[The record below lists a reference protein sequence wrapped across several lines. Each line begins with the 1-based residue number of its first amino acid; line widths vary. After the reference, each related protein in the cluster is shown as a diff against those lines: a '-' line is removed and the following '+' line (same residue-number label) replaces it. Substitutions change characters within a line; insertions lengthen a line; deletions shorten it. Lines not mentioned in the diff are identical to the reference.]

1 MSAAEAERVP
11 VSLPSLACALP
22 ELMDD
27 LPGSPSA
34 VVGQDIFPM
43 DAFSADAIID
53 ITINPKT
60 EALLAASMSPSLP
73 GSTFTYTGKFAFEPN
88 WPESLFQLL
97 QHQLQQQQVQQPS
110 PQVQLQQMSPQPQL
124 GTTMQQ
130 HQQQEQQ
137 QQQQQMQSQL
147 QQAQLH
153 LSQVSPSLQVAQA
166 GSPTP
171 CASPAQSSM
180 GCNQVG
186 SPVAPSDADLYASSA
201 GTVAYGDIFPPPP
214 YYSSPATS
222 GGSTTASFTGLSDF
236 PEAKVATDG
245 VVDAPPLVTDYALFE
260 SVCVPASFDPCK
272 GPVTTAGGLTLTPL
286 SAIKA
291 FTDSNKTTVATYKP
305 LSPYVP
311 SQMPTQQSQAQQ
323 QQQQQPQPQ
332 QPQQDQSTG
341 PVLISTA
348 TLPAN
353 SVPQPAPSLTSTA
366 APALM
371 EGALILRPGCP
382 KRKYPPARPCKTPP
396 HERPYPCPAEGCDR
410 RFSRSDELTRHLRIH
425 TGQRPFACRICM
437 RAFSRSDHLTTHV
450 RTHTG
455 EKPFACDVCGRR
467 FARSDERKRHARV
480 HFKQQQR
487 SGSAGGRG
495 VRAPAPGNAQES
507 VHDMETS
514 TTLANVPGVPV
525 RTC

>member
-1 MSAAEAERVP
+1 
-11 VSLPSLACALP
+11 
-22 ELMDD
+22 
-27 LPGSPSA
+27 
-34 VVGQDIFPM
+34 
-43 DAFSADAIID
+43 
-53 ITINPKT
+53 
-60 EALLAASMSPSLP
+60 
-73 GSTFTYTGKFAFEPN
+73 
-88 WPESLFQLL
+88 
-97 QHQLQQQQVQQPS
+97 
-110 PQVQLQQMSPQPQL
+110 
-124 GTTMQQ
+124 MQ
-130 HQQQEQQ
+130 
-137 QQQQQMQSQL
+137 
-147 QQAQLH
+147 A
-153 LSQVSPSLQVAQA
+153 PQA

-180 GCNQVG
+180 GCNPVG
-186 SPVAPSDADLYASSA
+186 SPVAPSDAELYASSA
-201 GTVAYGDIFPPPP
+201 GTVAYGDIFPPP

-222 GGSTTASFTGLSDF
+222 SVSTTGSFTGLSDF

-245 VVDAPPLVTDYALFE
+245 VADTPPLVTDYALFE

-291 FTDSNKTTVATYKP
+291 FTDSNKTPVATYKP

-311 SQMPTQQSQAQQ
+311 TQMPTQPSQAQQSQQ
-323 QQQQQPQPQ
+323 QQQQQQ
-332 QPQQDQSTG
+332 QLQQDQATG
-341 PVLISTA
+341 PALLSAA
-348 TLPAN
+348 TLPTN
-353 SVPQPAPSLTSTA
+353 GVPQPAPSLTSTA
-366 APALM
+366 TPAVM

-495 VRAPAPGNAQES
+495 VRAPGSGSAEES

-514 TTLANVPGVPV
+514 TTLPTVPGVPV